1 VSEDADVAV
10 LGLLDD
16 RYARAILTAT
26 SDEPMSAK
34 QLGEACDAS
43 LSTVYRRV
51 DDLEDHGLLAE
62 RTRVDAD
69 GHHRT
74 LYRSL
79 VESVR
84 VDFDDGVRVSVVGRH
99 DPADRIAGIWDG
111 MREGDE

>member
-1 VSEDADVAV
+1 MSEDPDVAV

-62 RTRVDAD
+62 RTQVDAD

-84 VDFDDGVRVSVVGRH
+84 VDFDDGVRVSIVGRH
-99 DPADRIAGIWDG
+99 DPADRIAAIWDG
-111 MREGDE
+111 MREGEQ